1 MNSSLLLEGDC
12 LDVMK
17 LVPDK
22 SINMVLCDLPYGTT
36 QNSWDS
42 QIPLDKLWAQ
52 YKRVLAPN
60 GMIAL
65 MCQGIFTAKLIISQ
79 EALFKYKIVWVK
91 SKSTNFL
98 NAKKQPLRK
107 HEDMYFLSVPT
118 PIYSTDV
125 HRTSLR

>member
-98 NAKKQPLRK
+98 NAKKK
-107 HEDMYFLSVPT
+107 T
-118 PIYSTDV
+118 AT
-125 HRTSLR
+125 T